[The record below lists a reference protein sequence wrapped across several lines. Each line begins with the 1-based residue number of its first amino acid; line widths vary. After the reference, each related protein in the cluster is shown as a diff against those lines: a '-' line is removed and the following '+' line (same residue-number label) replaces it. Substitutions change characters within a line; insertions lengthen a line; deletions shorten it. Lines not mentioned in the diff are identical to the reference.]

1 VLAIPH
7 EGEADVTRRACS
19 SASQSPPLEGLG
31 RPIEEVLPLQ
41 IYRDKNDQDAGLNDA
56 PGRLTTD
63 SRLFSLAQFAANV
76 GPELFHEDG
85 DAVVP

>member
-1 VLAIPH
+1 MFFGVAEPTL
-7 EGEADVTRRACS
+7 G
-19 SASQSPPLEGLG
+19 GLG

-63 SRLFSLAQFAANV
+63 SRLFFLAQFAANV
-76 GPELFHEDG
+76 RPELFHEDG